1 MLIYT
6 VDILFKL
13 QLKIQEDLSWM
24 WMHLILK
31 QLQVFYIFLK
41 PWSLSTASKG
51 QETSVIITVL
61 IAPETVLNT
70 VDIQ

>member
-51 QETSVIITVL
+51 QETI
-61 IAPETVLNT
+61 
-70 VDIQ
+70 

>member
-1 MLIYT
+1 MLTYT

-31 QLQVFYIFLK
+31 QLQVFYIFFKK

-51 QETSVIITVL
+51 QETI
-61 IAPETVLNT
+61 
-70 VDIQ
+70 

>member
-24 WMHLILK
+24 WTHLILK

-41 PWSLSTASKG
+41 PWSLSTASKE
-51 QETSVIITVL
+51 QETI
-61 IAPETVLNT
+61 
-70 VDIQ
+70 